1 MTLIVTLF
9 LIGLVC
15 LCFEVIT
22 PGGILGAIGGI
33 FMLIGCV
40 LVWSTYGAT
49 AGLTAI
55 VSVLILAGIL
65 VYIEIFVLPK
75 TRIGRGI
82 FNNAA
87 ITGASQPPP
96 ASEKDVVGR
105 ECVALTTLAPTG
117 YVLLDGKRYEARS
130 LSGYIEKDA
139 TLVVSSLDTFTL
151 QVTKK

>member
-1 MTLIVTLF
+1 MTLIATLF
-9 LIGLVC
+9 VIGLVC
-15 LCFEVIT
+15 LAFEIIT

-40 LVWSTYGAT
+40 LAWNAHGAT

-55 VSVLILAGIL
+55 VIALLLAGFTVFAEL
-65 VYIEIFVLPK
+65 YLLPK
-75 TRIGRGI
+75 TRLGRGL
-82 FNNAA
+82 FNDSA

-96 ASEKDVVGR
+96 ASATDVVGR

-117 YVLLDGKRYEARS
+117 YVLLDGRRYEARS
-130 LSGYIEKDA
+130 LGGYVEKDA
-139 TLVVSSLDTFTL
+139 RLLVASLDTFTL

>member
-1 MTLIVTLF
+1 MTLIITLF
-9 LIGLVC
+9 AIGLVC
-15 LCFEVIT
+15 LFAEVLV
-22 PGGILGAIGGI
+22 PGGILGAIGGL
-33 FMLIGCV
+33 FMLVGCV
-40 LVWSTYGAT
+40 VVWSDYGAA

-55 VSVLILAGIL
+55 VAALLLAGATI
-65 VYIEIFVLPK
+65 YIELFVLPK
-75 TRIGRGI
+75 TRFARGI

-96 ASEKDVVGR
+96 ASETDVVGR

-130 LSGYIEKDA
+130 LDGYVEKD
-139 TLVVSSLDTFTL
+139 TRLLVTSLDTFTL